1 MCVCAC
7 ACACADAYTDVCL
20 HIPYKCL
27 PEFQKEKWI
36 IWWLHLIFYLFSS
49 SLSRALI
56 NYKNQCPQ
64 FLTLLKQGKPQ
75 IFPTQATLNF
85 NWGYAEIQFINVTFW
100 LRGSTVFNYNLSCK
114 QKKSLWV
121 WRYSS
126 LIGRLSTQYNLL
138 ETRRWNISTQSWHF
152 IHARAF
158 KVCVS
163 YCVLGGI
170 MKANKILALIG
181 CLCFAPMSKY
191 EIESF

>member
-1 MCVCAC
+1 MQKTVYKNLNSMISLNHTYTMNTKNYNAHIIQTITCAC

-85 NWGYAEIQFINVTFW
+85 NWGYAEIQSINE
-100 LRGSTVFNYNLSCK
+100 CH
-114 QKKSLWV
+114 
-121 WRYSS
+121 
-126 LIGRLSTQYNLL
+126 RLC
-138 ETRRWNISTQSWHF
+138 W
-152 IHARAF
+152 IHSVKF
-158 KVCVS
+158 S
-163 YCVLGGI
+163 
-170 MKANKILALIG
+170 
-181 CLCFAPMSKY
+181 
-191 EIESF
+191 